1 MRDKIEDV
9 VNDKHRNFVKMI
21 LSMEKGINDK
31 SALDKLY
38 NAYMNNDTVTLLH
51 SKSLIIWLRI
61 YDNKG
66 R

>member
-51 SKSLIIWLRI
+51 SKSLII
-61 YDNKG
+61 
-66 R
+66 